1 MYHKPSFQIVAAST
15 YIIVTLVTSLV
26 TYYRRGSYLSGG
38 PRVCGTSNRNGG
50 PSEKHIHIC
59 SHKYHPYRPRGKE
72 AQRLTGCI
80 LTLVESVWAMRP
92 LPAYFRFLETS
103 RRIRLELAHSTLIGE
118 QGIYENLPCVTV

>member
-1 MYHKPSFQIVAAST
+1 MFAEPPTGTEDRLRNIYIFAVTDTILIV
-15 YIIVTLVTSLV
+15 
-26 TYYRRGSYLSGG
+26 
-38 PRVCGTSNRNGG
+38 P
-50 PSEKHIHIC
+50 
-59 SHKYHPYRPRGKE
+59 GKE